1 MKLKN
6 IILYLTLGLLFFSN
20 GHIHN
25 VVLTLPNVLKINVEN
40 DTVVSTLS
48 NVVQINVE
56 IDNVGST
63 LLNVVNSNVDVQNVL
78 SPLIWRCARS
88 RRHINLKPTLKQH
101 WNVFWGFILVFI
113 GLSYRYH
120 YSRYFIYSDCTWRH
134 VCATSNL
141 ITFSYFFCKVFF
153 L

>member
-56 IDNVGST
+56 IDNADST
-63 LLNVVNSNVDVQNVL
+63 LLNVVNSDIHNVV